1 MNNNSEGRRVLDKKI
16 VILGHTG
23 VGKTCLVNTY
33 SRGYFTGNTTTTIGA
48 AYIHKVVDVD
58 KQHRMSLQIWDTAG
72 QERFHSM
79 LPMYYRNAH
88 GAILVYDVTDPAS
101 MEKLSGW
108 ITELHN
114 KASPD
119 LILSIAANKSD
130 LVQDPSLACVPP
142 EEAERFAAAHNAT
155 LFHTSAKTGKGIE
168 ALFTDLAQ
176 KVLEAHL
183 NGEAPSDPAPS
194 LDINTDSEPSG
205 GCPC

>member
-1 MNNNSEGRRVLDKKI
+1 MNNNEGRRVVEKKI

-48 AYIHKVVDVD
+48 AYIHKMIDVD
-58 KQHRMSLQIWDTAG
+58 ATHRMSLQIWDTAG

-108 ITELHN
+108 VAELHN

-119 LILSIAANKSD
+119 FILSIAANKSD
-130 LVQDPSLACVPP
+130 LVQDPSMACVPA
-142 EEAERFAAAHNAT
+142 EEAERFAATHNAT
-155 LFHTSAKTGKGIE
+155 LFQTSAKTGRGIE
-168 ALFTDLAQ
+168 PLFTDLAQ
-176 KVLEAHL
+176 KLLKAHL
-183 NGEAPSDPAPS
+183 ASETPTVFPPA
-194 LDINTDSEPSG
+194 LDIKTADEEAG